1 MKRENARQTIA
12 EKYLPKEPSF
22 SKEQVLSEYE
32 LIRAYNWYAI
42 HSSRIE
48 KEKFICTYLAIKE
61 LPVDFF
67 KHIGPT
73 GASICRLLSKGYK
86 LPEKTLSFLNERI
99 SFAKEQQTNNSN
111 AQKGNSVVSIQERIN
126 ESTSGFI
133 GELEGI
139 VDDLI
144 ESKYK
149 LNTDLKGKLTSWEV
163 KSVHANK
170 MLEWAKNK
178 RKEFS
183 EIVNTKDEDLLE
195 GYSNFSKKNLK
206 SLVSF
211 FDQLIL
217 ALVELIDE
225 KKATRKPRK
234 RKPKTAEQLVSK
246 VNYCKEDKV
255 YGFTSI
261 EPTKILG
268 STCLCVFNVKTR
280 KIGIYYSQDASGFSL
295 KGSTLINFDEAS
307 SLCKTIRK
315 PNEFIPILLK
325 SGKASIKPLFGK
337 IKSKENVLTGRLN
350 ADTILLR
357 VS

>member
-1 MKRENARQTIA
+1 MKRENARQAIA

-22 SKEQVLSEYE
+22 SKEQVLSEFE
-32 LIRAYNWYAI
+32 LIRAYNWYATY
-42 HSSRIE
+42 SSRIE
-48 KEKFICTYLAIKE
+48 KEKFISTYLSMKE

-73 GASICRLLSKGYK
+73 AASICRLLSKGYK
-86 LPEKTLSFLNERI
+86 LPEKTLSFLSEKI
-99 SFAKEQQTNNSN
+99 SFAKEQTTNLN
-111 AQKGNSVVSIQERIN
+111 AQKANHVFSIQERIN
-126 ESTSGFI
+126 ESTSSFI

-144 ESKYK
+144 QSKYK
-149 LNTDLKGKLTSWEV
+149 LNIDLKGKFTSWEV

-206 SLVSF
+206 SLISF

-234 RKPKTAEQLVSK
+234 RKPKTAEQIVSK
-246 VNYCKEDKV
+246 VNYLKEDKI
-255 YGFTSI
+255 YGFSSI
-261 EPTKILG
+261 EPSKIIGVSQLW
-268 STCLCVFNVKTR
+268 VFNVKLR
-280 KIGIYYSQDASGFSL
+280 KVGVYFAQDAGGLSI
-295 KGSTLINFDEAS
+295 KGSTILNFDDKLSVA
-307 SLCKTIRK
+307 KTVRK
-315 PNEFIPILLK
+315 PKETVTEILK
-325 SGKASIKPLFGK
+325 SGKAAIKTAFGK
-337 IKSKENVLTGRLN
+337 INSKQNLLTGRIN
-350 ADTILLR
+350 SDTILLR
-357 VS
+357 II